1 MRLAALVVVASLALP
16 SAHAASNLEN
26 ALGKTG
32 VTVVKALH
40 ALDSID
46 PSDGPGSL
54 TLTAVSLTNPKD
66 AAWKPKGIA
75 IAVDDASDRKD
86 SITTAYVDADEID
99 GLVAALDWM
108 TKSMG
113 EWEGKEDR
121 AQTEATF
128 TTKGGFTAG
137 FTFSEGKS
145 SGYAK
150 AGNAR
155 IQLDKD
161 GLATLRGTL
170 KIGQDHLKGV
180 K

>member
-1 MRLAALVVVASLALP
+1 MRFALVAAASLLALP
-16 SAHAASNLEN
+16 AFAASNLET

-32 VTVVKALH
+32 ATVVKTTH

-46 PSDGPGSL
+46 PSEGPGSV
-54 TLTAVSLTNPKD
+54 TLSALALSNPKD

-86 SITTAYVDADEID
+86 SISTAYLDADEID
-99 GLVAALDWM
+99 GLVASLDWM
-108 TKSMG
+108 MKAMG
-113 EWEGKEDR
+113 DWEGKEDQP
-121 AQTEATF
+121 QTEATY

-137 FTFSEGKS
+137 LQFSEGKGR
-145 SGYAK
+145 GYAK
-150 AGNAR
+150 VGASR
-155 IQLDKD
+155 IALDKD